1 MTDLLEAKFR
11 MHYPEFNLDVEM
23 KLPAGGVTVV
33 FGPSGSG
40 KTTLLRCL
48 SGLERAP
55 SGFMKLADQ
64 VWQDESKGIFIPI
77 HQRKVGLVFQES
89 RLFPHLSIQGNLLY
103 GYQRTR
109 PVERNLHLDEVVQ
122 VLGLAAL
129 LKRYPDKLSGGERQR
144 VAIGRALL
152 TSPKLLLMDE
162 PLASLDMQ
170 RKAEIIPFIKRIEDE
185 FKTPIIYVTHSVN
198 EVLQLVDTMVILQS
212 GKVANWGPVEEVF
225 SDVRLREVLGDE
237 QLGAVLETS
246 ISEHDEEFGL
256 TRLDFMG
263 QTLNVPKQNIA
274 VGQNLRVHIHSKD
287 VSLSTAPPAGVT
299 SVLNILQAKVKK
311 VGILEPKG
319 YSVDIELDAGR
330 PILATITRKSLA
342 NLNLKPGQPVFA
354 HIKAI
359 KMVHSPT
366 GRGAS

>member
-1 MTDLLEAKFR
+1 MKNLLEAKFR
-11 MHYPEFNLDVEM
+11 MNYPGFNLDVELN
-23 KLPAGGVTVV
+23 LPAKGVTVV

-55 SGFMKLADQ
+55 SGILKLADQ
-64 VWQDESKGIFIPI
+64 VWQDEGIFIPI

-89 RLFPHLSIQGNLLY
+89 RLFPHLSIQQNLLY
-103 GYQRTR
+103 GYQRTQS
-109 PVERNLHLDEVVQ
+109 VERNLHLDEVVE

-129 LKRYPDKLSGGERQR
+129 LKRTPDKLSGGEKQR

-185 FKTPIIYVTHSVN
+185 FKTPIIYVTHSVD
-198 EVLQLVDTMVILQS
+198 EVLQLVDTMVILQA
-212 GKVANWGPVEEVF
+212 GKVANFGPVQEVF
-225 SDVRLREVLGDE
+225 SDVRLRQVLGEE

-246 ISEHDEEFGL
+246 VAGHDEEFEL

-263 QTLNVPKQNIA
+263 QTLNVPKQNIP

-299 SVLNILQAKVKK
+299 SVLNILQAKVAKI
-311 VGILEPKG
+311 GTLGG
-319 YSVDIELDAGR
+319 YSVDIELDAGQ

-342 NLNLKPGQPVFA
+342 NLNLKPGQPVYA

-359 KMVHSPT
+359 KMIH
-366 GRGAS
+366 

>member
-1 MTDLLEAKFR
+1 MANLLEAKFK
-11 MHYPEFNLDVEM
+11 MNYPGFNLDVELN
-23 KLPAGGVTVV
+23 LPAKGVTVV

-55 SGFMKLADQ
+55 SGTLKLDDQ
-64 VWQDESKGIFIPI
+64 VWQDEGIFIPI

-89 RLFPHLSIQGNLLY
+89 RLFPHLSIQQNLLY
-103 GYQRTR
+103 GYQRTQS
-109 PVERNLHLDEVVQ
+109 VERNLHLDEVVE

-129 LKRYPDKLSGGERQR
+129 LKRAPDKLSGGEKQR

-185 FKTPIIYVTHSVN
+185 FKTPIIYVTHSVD
-198 EVLQLVDTMVILQS
+198 EVLQLVDTMVILQA
-212 GKVANWGPVEEVF
+212 GKVANFGPVQEVF
-225 SDVRLREVLGDE
+225 SDVQLREVLGEE

-246 ISEHDEEFGL
+246 VAGHDEEFEL

-263 QTLNVPKQNIA
+263 QTLNVPKQNID

-299 SVLNILQAKVKK
+299 SVLNILQAKVAKI
-311 VGILEPKG
+311 GTLGG

-342 NLNLKPGQPVFA
+342 NLNLKPGQPVYA

-359 KMVHSPT
+359 KMVH
-366 GRGAS
+366 